1 MGRQAVIPA
10 IIIVYMAACTAIG
23 LWAIRRNRDGRDFFL
38 AGGRLG
44 LFTTVLATMSSI
56 MSGFVFVG
64 GPGLFNSVGLAS
76 FWIVISSSFTGAMMC
91 WLLAKPLHRLA
102 REAGCLSIPD
112 VIHAR
117 YGCRFS
123 SAAATA
129 AILMG
134 VIGYLGTQLLA
145 LGILLGP
152 VLGISLESGLLLG
165 ASVLLL
171 YTTCGGMVAAVR
183 TDVLQG
189 FVMLTCAVALF
200 CFAVNVGGGIGNMSA
215 GILREAPSILS
226 PWGSVGVF
234 TAQSWFLLFA
244 IGSLGQPHVVQ
255 KFMMVRDLSVLRHF
269 PWILALSMM
278 LCGLI
283 WLGGGL
289 VTKYLALTGQLRFSQ
304 PDQAISTF
312 LVGFAPSW
320 LTGLTYAGILSAIMS
335 TADSLTN
342 IGSAALTRDL
352 PAALGLRIRPRL
364 IWARLFTILI
374 FALAAL
380 FALYMKT
387 FVAYLGVLAFG
398 VFACALTPVLALGL
412 NWERPNRWASRLSI
426 VFGVVSCVVFEV
438 LSRTGHYSI
447 RLSPAAL
454 SLALSFLVF
463 ILAGFLLAKERSKES
478 TMNRRD
484 FLKASAAASAAVTL
498 GNAHAQTHE
507 PESAVIQSVLGP
519 LPVCTTGCHASAR
532 TPARGFHWR

>member
-1 MGRQAVIPA
+1 MIPA
-10 IIIVYMAACTAIG
+10 IILIYMAACTGIG
-23 LWAIRRNRDGRDFFL
+23 LWAIRRNRDGRDYFL

-44 LFTTVLATMSSI
+44 LLTAVLATMSSI

-117 YGCRFS
+117 FGCRFS
-123 SAAATA
+123 SAAAA
-129 AILMG
+129 VAILLG
-134 VIGYLGTQLLA
+134 VVGYLGTQLLA

-152 VLGISLESGLLLG
+152 VLGISLKSGLLLG
-165 ASVLLL
+165 ASVLML

-183 TDVLQG
+183 TDILQG
-189 FVMLTCAVALF
+189 LVMLTCAVVLFGFALN
-200 CFAVNVGGGIGNMSA
+200 AGGGIGNMSGA
-215 GILREAPSILS
+215 ILRDAPSILS
-226 PWGSVGVF
+226 PWGSVGLF
-234 TAQSWFLLFA
+234 AAQSWFFLFA

-269 PWILALSMM
+269 PWILAVSMM

-289 VTKYLALTGQLRFSQ
+289 VTKYMSLTGQLHFNQ
-304 PDQAISTF
+304 PDEAISAF
-312 LVGFAPSW
+312 LVQFAPSW

-352 PAALGLRIRPRL
+352 PSALGLRIRSRL
-364 IWARLFTILI
+364 IWARLCTVLI

-380 FALYMKT
+380 FALYMNT

-398 VFACALTPVLALGL
+398 IFASALTPVLAVGL

-426 VFGVVSCVVFEV
+426 VFGVISCLVFEV
-438 LSRTGHYSI
+438 LGRTGHYRI

-463 ILAGFLLAKERSKES
+463 ILAGFFLAKEKQNE
-478 TMNRRD
+478 
-484 FLKASAAASAAVTL
+484 VT
-498 GNAHAQTHE
+498 G
-507 PESAVIQSVLGP
+507 
-519 LPVCTTGCHASAR
+519 
-532 TPARGFHWR
+532 

>member
-1 MGRQAVIPA
+1 VGQQAVIPA
-10 IIIVYMAACTAIG
+10 IILVYMAACTAIG

-44 LFTTVLATMSSI
+44 LVTAVLATMSSI

-76 FWIVISSSFTGAMMC
+76 FWIVISGSFTGAMMC

-102 REAGCLSIPD
+102 RESGCLSLPD
-112 VIHAR
+112 VIYAR
-117 YGCRFS
+117 FGCRFS
-123 SAAATA
+123 SAAAA
-129 AILMG
+129 CAILLG
-134 VIGYLGTQLLA
+134 VVGYLGTQLLA

-152 VLGISLESGLLLG
+152 VLGISLQSGLLLG

-189 FVMLTCAVALF
+189 LVMLTCAVALF
-200 CFAVNVGGGIGNMSA
+200 CFALSAGGGIGNIS
-215 GILREAPSILS
+215 GSILREAPAILS
-226 PWGSVGVF
+226 PWGTVGVI
-234 TAQSWFLLFA
+234 TAQSWFFLFA
-244 IGSLGQPHVVQ
+244 VGSLGQPHVVQ

-269 PWILALSMM
+269 PWILAVSMM
-278 LCGLI
+278 VCGLT

-289 VTKYLALTGQLRFSQ
+289 VTKHLALTGQLRFSQ
-304 PDQAISTF
+304 PDQAISAF
-312 LVGFAPSW
+312 LVEFAPSW

-352 PAALGLRIRPRL
+352 PAALGLRTTRSRL
-364 IWARLFTILI
+364 IWPRLVTVLI
-374 FALAAL
+374 FTLAAL

-398 VFACALTPVLALGL
+398 VFACALTPVLAIGL

-426 VFGVVSCVVFEV
+426 VFGVSACVVFEL
-438 LSRTGHYSI
+438 LSRTGHYRIS
-447 RLSPAAL
+447 LSPPAL
-454 SLALSFLVF
+454 SLALSLLVF
-463 ILAGFLLAKERSKES
+463 ILAGFFGAREEQHE
-478 TMNRRD
+478 
-484 FLKASAAASAAVTL
+484 VT
-498 GNAHAQTHE
+498 G
-507 PESAVIQSVLGP
+507 
-519 LPVCTTGCHASAR
+519 
-532 TPARGFHWR
+532 